1 MITIWGIADYKQELA
16 EGVYEVGTPTHG
28 GIVVEERVAD
38 KYLSK
43 SAQEESTFEFG
54 LFHFEEDAEWA
65 IFAKENPTLFSKKEL
80 RYVDYYINTYFSH
93 YLDNYKQEQNE
104 KLCQK

>member
-1 MITIWGIADYKQELA
+1 MITIWGITDYQKKLAD
-16 EGVYEVGTPTHG
+16 GVYEVGTPRHG

-43 SAQEESTFEFG
+43 SAQEESTFDFG

-65 IFAKENPTLFSKKEL
+65 IFAKENPSLFSEKEL
-80 RYVDYYINTYFSH
+80 RYVDYYIKTYFSH
-93 YLDNYKQEQNE
+93 YLENYEQEQNE